1 MNHNSKRP
9 GDTMF
14 QSVPKCIFFIENFV
28 IFISWKTQFA
38 ICSLTD
44 NIHTAVR
51 RDGNVL
57 LAVDTAG
64 RVLELAQ
71 LLVWVSSFQFY
82 RFLFSNLYSS
92 P

>member
-1 MNHNSKRP
+1 MKNLIN
-9 GDTMF
+9 
-14 QSVPKCIFFIENFV
+14 CV
-28 IFISWKTQFA
+28 ISFS
-38 ICSLTD
+38 SSD

-71 LLVWVSSFQFY
+71 LLVRNFTSVFHNFFPLKMHSVINYYLSIALTLKVVFNGSSKG
-82 RFLFSNLYSS
+82 NSS
-92 P
+92 VY